1 MANII
6 VDTSELNKFRSEI
19 KTLGNKFDKE
29 TSNLIKKSALNIK
42 RSAMENLT
50 KNKSVKTGHLRRSI
64 NETIRPYE
72 AEVKANTK
80 YALGVEDG
88 TKPHII
94 RPKRGKFLYWK
105 GASHPVKMVRHPG
118 NKGKPYLIPA
128 FEKESPILLKNL
140 EEMIKW

>member
-1 MANII
+1 MANIRI
-6 VDTSELNKFRSEI
+6 DTSELNKFRSEI
-19 KTLGNKFDKE
+19 KTLGVKFDKE

-50 KNKSVKTGHLRRSI
+50 KNKSVNTGHLRRSI

-72 AEVKANTK
+72 AEIKANTK

-88 TKPHII
+88 NKPHII
-94 RPKRGKFLYWK
+94 RPKRGKFLFWK
-105 GASHPVKMVRHPG
+105 GARHPVKMVKHPG
-118 NKGKPYLIPA
+118 SKGKPYLVPA
-128 FEKESPILLKNL
+128 FEKESPILLKRL